1 MESTKKTQLVTIII
15 AGFLLVVG
23 IIGGVYV
30 YNQKEAQIEAL
41 MTQKSNTEQMI
52 QQKDSI
58 LFDMDNSFVEI
69 ENNLKSIKE
78 KRNQIALIKSEG
90 KTNRKQAIIDDVNLL
105 DNMIDENNKKIA
117 DLEQKLKKSGL
128 SVKTYEKRLQ
138 ALTET
143 IESQNLEIAELKKV
157 VETKNVTLAEM
168 DSKILNLNS
177 NIAQHKDTI
186 NYKQKVIVD
195 KTDKLNT
202 AHVVIGTFKELKEEG
217 ILNREGGVLGLGSNK
232 AIQENFD
239 PKHFTELDIR
249 ETKTITLNAKKAVVI
264 SEHPSN
270 SYKLIEENGQI
281 AYLQIENPEEF
292 WRISKYAVIQVK

>member
-1 MESTKKTQLVTIII
+1 MI
-15 AGFLLVVG
+15 
-23 IIGGVYV
+23 
-30 YNQKEAQIEAL
+30 
-41 MTQKSNTEQMI
+41 QKSNTEQMI

-58 LFDMDNSFVEI
+58 MFDMDNSFLEI

-78 KRNQIALIKSEG
+78 KRNQISMVQAEG
-90 KTNRKQAIIDDVNLL
+90 GKNRKQAIIADINFL
-105 DNMIDENNKKIA
+105 DNLVDENNKKIA
-117 DLEQKLKKSGL
+117 DLEQKLRKSGL
-128 SVKTYEKRLQ
+128 SAKTYEKRLQ

-157 VETKNVTLAEM
+157 VEAKNMTLAEL

-177 NIAQHKDTI
+177 NLAQQSDTI

-202 AHVVIGTFKELKEEG
+202 AHVVLGTFKELKAEG
-217 ILNREGGVLGLGSNK
+217 ILNREGGVLGLGTNK

-249 ETKTITLNAKKAVVI
+249 KTKTIAVNAKKAVVI
-264 SEHPSN
+264 SEHPLS
-270 SYKLIEENGQI
+270 SYKLVEENGQI

-292 WRISKYAVIQVK
+292 WRISKYAIIQVK